1 MARVYENLDSKYKFV
16 VLASG
21 RSKQLIDGARPKIQ
35 SSSKKATIIAM
46 EEVLAGLIESYNI
59 DDKKPGVHDEEDGK
73 E

>member
-1 MARVYENLDSKYKFV
+1 MARIYENLDSKYKFI

-21 RSKQLIDGARPKIQ
+21 RSKQLIDGARPKLE
-35 SSSKKATIIAM
+35 SSSKKMTIIAM

-59 DDKKPGVHDEEDGK
+59 DDKKPDVHDEEDGK